1 MPFSLLLTSFLAGM
15 LRRLGPLVAPS
26 VAARFLRSAGKE
38 REVFLP
44 FVYRWFDERERVQE
58 HALRYL
64 RAFVLREGIM
74 PPRVFHAP
82 FTGRAWVPFRWY
94 LRNLSDPRRQSD
106 HARALQRECRFLGR
120 VRQEFGINSRLLYI
134 LHLGRRNGQ
143 SANEALRVAVETIR
157 PSVETAA
164 EAGVVLALENVA
176 DRSADELSVG
186 ARLSEMGEAL
196 TRLGDA
202 FRPEAPIGLTFDVS
216 HALLAY
222 RGDAA
227 VIAKELMGLLPTIVN
242 LHINAPRFYPSEQPW
257 ADRHEAPTAGF
268 PPLWELFR
276 VALRAPRL
284 REFRAI
290 TYEVNWAA
298 PLLNSIVG
306 GSPLPAIIHGYEL
319 VRTNAAKALAAL
331 DDEVAVPYIST
342 VVRPEVPSTP
352 NSRPGAD
359 SQPFLGQLARR

>member
-1 MPFSLLLTSFLAGM
+1 MPFSVLLPSFLTGM
-15 LRRLGPLVAPS
+15 LRRLGPLVSPRA
-26 VAARFLRSAGKE
+26 AARFLRSAGRE

-44 FVYRWFDERERVQE
+44 FVYRWFDERERVQD

-64 RAFVLREGIM
+64 RGFVLREGIV
-74 PPRVFHAP
+74 PPRVFHGP

-94 LRNLSDPRRQSD
+94 LRNLADPRRQSD

-120 VRQEFGINSRLLYI
+120 VRQEFGIRQRLLYI
-134 LHLGRRNGQ
+134 LHLGRRGRQ
-143 SANEALRVAVETIR
+143 SPSEALAVAVETIR

-164 EAGVVLALENVA
+164 EAGVVLSLENVA
-176 DRSADELSVG
+176 DRSADHIPVG
-186 ARLSEMGEAL
+186 ARLSEVGEAL
-196 TRLGDA
+196 ARLGDA
-202 FRPEAPIGLTFDVS
+202 GRPEAPIGLTFDVS

-227 VIAKELMGLLPTIVN
+227 AIAEELKALLPTIVN

-276 VALRAPRL
+276 AALAAPRL

-298 PLLNSIVG
+298 PLLNPIVG
-306 GSPLPAIIHGYEL
+306 GSPLPAVIRGYEL
-319 VRTNAAKALAAL
+319 VRANAAEALAAL
-331 DDEVAVPYIST
+331 DEEVALPYAGA
-342 VVRPEVPSTP
+342 VVRPQVLSAPVAAPVSGT
-352 NSRPGAD
+352 
-359 SQPFLGQLARR
+359 